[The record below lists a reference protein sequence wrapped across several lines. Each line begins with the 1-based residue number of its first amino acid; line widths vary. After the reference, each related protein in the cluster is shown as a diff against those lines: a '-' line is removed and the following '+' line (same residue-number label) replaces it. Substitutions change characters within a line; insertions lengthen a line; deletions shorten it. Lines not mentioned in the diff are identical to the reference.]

1 MKKMI
6 ALVLCLMLAP
16 SLIGCFRQSSSGD
29 TGNQTMI
36 IMVND
41 MKYYSTYRAVSV
53 EVDDSAIQYTA
64 SYAAGDGVPRKNG
77 EANFDQGTPYA
88 VLEDDMVVVLIDGE
102 WIEFSSKLR
111 PQ

>member
-6 ALVLCLMLAP
+6 ALVLCFILAL
-16 SLIGCFRQSSSGD
+16 SLVGCGTQSVTSNKPM
-29 TGNQTMI
+29 T

-41 MKYYSTYRAVSV
+41 IKYYSTYEAVSV
-53 EVDDSAIQYTA
+53 EVDNSAIQYTT
-64 SYAAGDGVPRKNG
+64 SYAVDGIPRKNG
-77 EANFDQGTPYA
+77 EANFDLGTPYA

>member
-6 ALVLCLMLAP
+6 ALGLCLMLAP
-16 SLIGCFRQSSSGD
+16 SLVGCFRQSSSGD
-29 TGNQTMI
+29 NKPMT

-41 MKYYSTYRAVSV
+41 IKYYSTYKAVSV
-53 EVDDSAIQYTA
+53 EVDDSVIEYTTSCA
-64 SYAAGDGVPRKNG
+64 VDGVPRKNG
-77 EANFDQGTPYA
+77 EANFDLETPYA
-88 VLEDDMVVVLIDGE
+88 ILEEDIIVVLIDGE

>member
-6 ALVLCLMLAP
+6 ALVLCIMLAL
-16 SLIGCFRQSSSGD
+16 SLVGCVTQSS
-29 TGNQTMI
+29 TGKEPMT

-41 MKYYSTYRAVSV
+41 IKYYSTYKAVSV
-53 EVDDSAIQYTA
+53 EVDDSVIEYTTSCA
-64 SYAAGDGVPRKNG
+64 VDGVPRKNG
-77 EANFDQGTPYA
+77 EANFDLETPYA
-88 VLEDDMVVVLIDGE
+88 ILEDDMVVVLIDGE

>member
-6 ALVLCLMLAP
+6 ALVLCLMLAL
-16 SLIGCFRQSSSGD
+16 SLVGCVTQSS
-29 TGNQTMI
+29 TGKEPMT

-41 MKYYSTYRAVSV
+41 IKYYSTYKAVSV
-53 EVDDSAIQYTA
+53 EVDDSVIEYTT
-64 SYAAGDGVPRKNG
+64 SYAVDGVPRKNG
-77 EANFDQGTPYA
+77 EANFDYGTPYA
-88 VLEDDMVVVLIDGE
+88 VLEDDVVVVLIDGE

>member
-16 SLIGCFRQSSSGD
+16 SLAGCFRQSSSGD
-29 TGNQTMI
+29 KKPMT

-41 MKYYSTYRAVSV
+41 IKYYSTYEAVSV
-53 EVDDSAIQYTA
+53 EVDDNAIQHTT
-64 SYAAGDGVPRKNG
+64 SYAADGIPRKNG
-77 EANFDQGTPYA
+77 EANFDRGTPYA
-88 VLEDDMVVVLIDGE
+88 VLEEDIVVVLIDGE